1 MDSLEQS
8 EELRDS
14 DRLDS
19 AALLDVQVNYPPLS
33 HRMLVLTCILVFEFF
48 RNMAVQSIVLWVP
61 MTLALNVYFFS
72 QTNQDIDFEGY
83 RLNRFLYVQVT
94 LLFHSHL
101 MVNFAGP
108 VMLRHQ
114 PTNKA
119 RNCSKFLLAVCYHDH
134 VLIATTHNG
143 LPENL

>member
-83 RLNRFLYVQVT
+83 RHNRFLYVQVT
-94 LLFHSHL
+94 LPFQSHCHCWSTL
-101 MVNFAGP
+101 
-108 VMLRHQ
+108 LSLS
-114 PTNKA
+114 
-119 RNCSKFLLAVCYHDH
+119 CSSTDQQTKQAIAQVC
-134 VLIATTHNG
+134 
-143 LPENL
+143 

>member
-33 HRMLVLTCILVFEFF
+33 HRRLALTCILVFEFF

-83 RLNRFLYVQVT
+83 RHNRFLYVSNASFSITLPLPT
-94 LLFHSHL
+94 LLSL
-101 MVNFAGP
+101 S
-108 VMLRHQ
+108 
-114 PTNKA
+114 
-119 RNCSKFLLAVCYHDH
+119 CSSTDQ
-134 VLIATTHNG
+134 
-143 LPENL
+143 